1 MTASTAQTVQYLN
14 LAYFGRPADPASL
27 TAFPASGMT
36 DEQIVEQF
44 VATSEYNTN
53 TIAPNSSATPG
64 GGVTYNTTNLINT
77 FYQRLFGRLAVS
89 SEINGWSTA
98 LATGTVNYEYLGI
111 TIMRAGLNLPV
122 GTEMRSVLLA
132 KFDSAELFSSNL
144 AANPASA
151 SAYSTDFAVTSG
163 MSFISGITTTT
174 AATSAAADSA
184 VSTMVA
190 GPVEAV
196 VAPAAQSF
204 TLTTTQDSIT
214 GGAGD
219 DSVVGLAT
227 TLTVGDTI
235 DGGAGTDQLISRLR
249 LRLMRLLRVSPLPTS
264 RTFLLVLLMELLEPP
279 TQRHLISLIP
289 APAA

>member
-1 MTASTAQTVQYLN
+1 
-14 LAYFGRPADPASL
+14 
-27 TAFPASGMT
+27 
-36 DEQIVEQF
+36 
-44 VATSEYNTN
+44 
-53 TIAPNSSATPG
+53 
-64 GGVTYNTTNLINT
+64 
-77 FYQRLFGRLAVS
+77 
-89 SEINGWSTA
+89 
-98 LATGTVNYEYLGI
+98 
-111 TIMRAGLNLPV
+111 MRAGLNLPV
-122 GTEMRSVLLA
+122 GTEMRSVLIA

-196 VAPAAQSF
+196 AAPAAQSF

-235 DGGAGTDQLISRLR
+235 DGGAGTDTVNLTLA
-249 LRLMRLLRVSPLPTS
+249 PTADLS
-264 RTFLLVLLMELLEPP
+264 CWFYPY
-279 TQRHLISLIP
+279 
-289 APAA
+289 